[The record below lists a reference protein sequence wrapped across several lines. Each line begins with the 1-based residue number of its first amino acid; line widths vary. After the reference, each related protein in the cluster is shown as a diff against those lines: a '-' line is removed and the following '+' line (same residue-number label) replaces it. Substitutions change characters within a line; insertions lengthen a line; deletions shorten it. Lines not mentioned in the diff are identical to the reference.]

1 MQSMETSSTS
11 SSSSTRSSSGCAAGA
26 SSSATGGAITGSGM
40 AAPLQRRSVA
50 RNVTLSATLPSPP
63 ATTHA
68 EVAHVALAL
77 FARDGF
83 EATTVDDVAAALG
96 VGRRTLFRYYASKND
111 MVWGEFDGVM
121 AALREHLEAAGD
133 APPLRALR
141 QAIVASNRYAAGELP
156 TLRIRMRL
164 IGSVPALQG
173 HSLRRY
179 EEWRRIVTEYA
190 AARRGVAPGDLTP
203 QLIGHAALGTTM
215 AAFQWWVEHGEGA
228 PADVIDR
235 ALASLAGGFG

>member
-1 MQSMETSSTS
+1 M
-11 SSSSTRSSSGCAAGA
+11 
-26 SSSATGGAITGSGM
+26 
-40 AAPLQRRSVA
+40 
-50 RNVTLSATLPSPP
+50 
-63 ATTHA
+63 
-68 EVAHVALAL
+68 
-77 FARDGF
+77 
-83 EATTVDDVAAALG
+83 DDVAAAVG

-111 MVWGEFDGVM
+111 MVWGDFEQVM
-121 AALREHLEAAGD
+121 DALRRHLAD
-133 APPLRALR
+133 ASRDEPLMSALR
-141 QAIVASNRYAAGELP
+141 RAIVASNRYAARELP

-179 EEWRRIVTEYA
+179 DEWRRIVTEYA
-190 AARRGVAPGDLTP
+190 AARRGEAPGDLTP

-215 AAFQWWVEHGEGA
+215 AAFQWWVEHGEGD

>member
-1 MQSMETSSTS
+1 MPSMETSSTS
-11 SSSSTRSSSGCAAGA
+11 RSSSTRSSSTGGA

-40 AAPLQRRSVA
+40 VAPLQRRSVA

-96 VGRRTLFRYYASKND
+96 VGGPTLFRYYASKND

-141 QAIVASNRYAAGELP
+141 QAIVASNR
-156 TLRIRMRL
+156 
-164 IGSVPALQG
+164 
-173 HSLRRY
+173 
-179 EEWRRIVTEYA
+179 
-190 AARRGVAPGDLTP
+190 
-203 QLIGHAALGTTM
+203 
-215 AAFQWWVEHGEGA
+215 
-228 PADVIDR
+228 
-235 ALASLAGGFG
+235 